1 MALRL
6 GGPVHEPYEDPESW
20 AAAVR
25 RAGFAATVCPIG
37 LDADPETVRAYRD
50 AAERHDILIA
60 EVGAW
65 SNPISPDPATRT
77 AALEKCRAALDL
89 ADRLGAQCAVTI
101 AGSRAF
107 QWDGPHPD
115 NLTEE
120 TFDLI
125 VETVRGILDDV
136 RPTQTLFC
144 LETMPWVW
152 PDSPDAYLRL
162 VEAIDRP
169 AFGVHLDPVNM
180 MSSPRRALNPTAF
193 LHECFE
199 KLGSRVVN
207 IHAKDFRVGTG
218 LTFHVDECR
227 PGLGSLD
234 YGTFLKLADALPQRP
249 SFVLEHLP
257 NAEEYAAAAQFV
269 RAKAA
274 EVGVELRPLVAS

>member
-6 GGPVHEPYEDPESW
+6 GGPVFEPYDSPDAW
-20 AAAVR
+20 AAAVK
-25 RAGFAATVCPIG
+25 RAGFAATTCPID
-37 LDADPETVRAYRD
+37 LDSDEATVRAYRD
-50 AAERHDILIA
+50 AAQRNDILIA

-65 SNPISPDPATRT
+65 SNPISPDSEVRA
-77 AALEKCRAALDL
+77 AALEKCRKALNL

-101 AGSRAF
+101 AGSRAT

-120 TFDLI
+120 TFDFI

-136 RPTQTLFC
+136 QPTQTVFC

-162 VEAIDRP
+162 VEAIDHP
-169 AFGVHLDPVNM
+169 GFGVHLDPVNM

-193 LHECFE
+193 LRECFD

-207 IHAKDFRVGTG
+207 VHAKDYRVGTD

-227 PGLGSLD
+227 PGLGALD
-234 YGTFLKLADALPQRP
+234 YATFLREAAALPQRP

-257 NAEEYAAAAQFV
+257 SAEEYASAAAFV
-269 RAKAA
+269 RQKAA
-274 EVGVELRPLVAS
+274 EIGIALIPAS